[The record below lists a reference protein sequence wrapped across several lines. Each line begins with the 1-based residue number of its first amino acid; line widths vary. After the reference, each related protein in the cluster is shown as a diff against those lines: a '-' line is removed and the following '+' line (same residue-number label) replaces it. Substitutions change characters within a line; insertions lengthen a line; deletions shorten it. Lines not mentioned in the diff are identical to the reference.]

1 MEADIR
7 KFAFIVESMRAT
19 ARGLH
24 DPKRHADV
32 IYDPVEMAEERTELN
47 ALNGIVG
54 AYSR

>member
-32 IYDPVEMAEERTELN
+32 IYDPVEMAEERSALN
-47 ALNGIVG
+47 ALNGIMR

>member
-7 KFAFIVESMRAT
+7 KFAHIVETMRAT
-19 ARGLH
+19 ARNLH
-24 DPKRHADV
+24 DPERHADV
-32 IYDPVEMAEERTELN
+32 IYDPVEMAEERSALN